1 MMLQGTHGCS
11 LLWSASLETPG
22 CPLLVLWGTHGYS
35 LLWLLPLETPVC
47 SLLVLWGTHG
57 CSPLSFVSPESSG
70 RSLLVLRGAP
80 KGAHPHSWALWGTPS
95 VRRGGSLW
103 PLPPSSPRLG
113 AGGGEPRRSFPPPI
127 PPADLWAPMGAVG
140 PTQPA
145 GRPGVPQVL
154 HGPTARRDQPQGPQ
168 DPQHPIGHPA
178 GAPPRGQRHR
188 EVRG

>member
-1 MMLQGTHGCS
+1 MGAHRYPSCHRRALGAPCWCYGGHPKV
-11 LLWSASLETPG
+11 LTPI
-22 CPLLVLWGTHGYS
+22 V
-35 LLWLLPLETPVC
+35 
-47 SLLVLWGTHG
+47 
-57 CSPLSFVSPESSG
+57 G
-70 RSLLVLRGAP
+70 RFGAP

-188 EVRG
+188 EVRGGWMDGWMGGGAPWRRCCVGWGGTADPKRRPIAMTNAPT

>member
-1 MMLQGTHGCS
+1 M
-11 LLWSASLETPG
+11 
-22 CPLLVLWGTHGYS
+22 LWGTHGYS

-113 AGGGEPRRSFPPPI
+113 AGGGEPRRSFPPPSLRLI
-127 PPADLWAPMGAVG
+127 C
-140 PTQPA
+140 
-145 GRPGVPQVL
+145 
-154 HGPTARRDQPQGPQ
+154 
-168 DPQHPIGHPA
+168 GHPWVPSA
-178 GAPPRGQRHR
+178 PRSQQDAQEFLKFFMDRLHAEINRKGRRTPSILSDTRRAPPPEDSDTGR
-188 EVRG
+188 